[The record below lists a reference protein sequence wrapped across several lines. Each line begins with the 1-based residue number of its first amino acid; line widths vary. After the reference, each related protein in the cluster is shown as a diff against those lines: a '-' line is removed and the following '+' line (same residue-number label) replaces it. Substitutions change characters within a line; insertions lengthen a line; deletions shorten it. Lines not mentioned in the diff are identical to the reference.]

1 VAEDLT
7 PPEPNA
13 LPGPGTSLEPVE
25 PSESVEV
32 EVMEA
37 DRTPVRH
44 VAQAA
49 EAHRHRRRFSLA
61 YFLLAAVAGAV
72 IVTLIALVAN
82 RPHAKPPWSAFQPQ
96 GDRVTKAT
104 EIAAFVAPQYHLD
117 DGQQIVLARASQPV
131 VQGNIPI
138 ELIAIVKVAA
148 DGVAEG
154 GYDMLDA
161 SHAFAYQ
168 LCGLGDKCAI
178 KSGTPSADRERL
190 LRREGLELALYT
202 FKYVPNT
209 DTVVVYM
216 PPPAGKDPTIALL
229 FRKSQYA
236 PELSHPLAQTLPD
249 PVPTPTA
256 LADEPQKNVVEE
268 LTANRR
274 YGFSFTQLQDGNVAL
289 VLDSTKL
296 SA

>member
-1 VAEDLT
+1 VAEDVT
-7 PPEPNA
+7 RPDP
-13 LPGPGTSLEPVE
+13 PGTSLEPVE
-25 PSESVEV
+25 PSESVEI
-32 EVMEA
+32 EILD
-37 DRTPVRH
+37 DRTPVKH

-49 EAHRHRRRFSLA
+49 EAHRNRRKFSTA
-61 YFLLAAVAGAV
+61 YLLLACLGVVALLAIGV
-72 IVTLIALVAN
+72 LIAN
-82 RPHAKPPWSAFQPQ
+82 RPHAKPAWSAFQPQ

-104 EIAAFVAPQYHLD
+104 QIAAYVAPQYHLD

-148 DGVAEG
+148 DGVAAG

-168 LCGLGDKCAI
+168 LCGLGEKCAI
-178 KSGTPSADRERL
+178 KTGTPSADRERL

-202 FKYVPNT
+202 FKYVPST

-229 FRKSQYA
+229 FRKSDYGA
-236 PELSHPLAQTLPD
+236 ELSQPLAQTLPD

-256 LADEPQKNVVEE
+256 LGDEPQKNVVEE